1 VGLLFSVLAV
11 SARGGDGGVSAAG
24 GVSPAETEAAGV
36 SASSGHLYPNL
47 YFVGHAFFEK
57 YTPRTTETT
66 TITIMIAAA
75 DIYNISV
82 FYSDTGLVFDL
93 QAEHGNAER
102 KQEGVQQGVHL
113 AQDANVID
121 EHTVPQEPKHKRQ
134 NHNVQKEDGE
144 LSEQFTGVTG

>member
-1 VGLLFSVLAV
+1 
-11 SARGGDGGVSAAG
+11 
-24 GVSPAETEAAGV
+24 
-36 SASSGHLYPNL
+36 
-47 YFVGHAFFEK
+47 
-57 YTPRTTETT
+57 
-66 TITIMIAAA
+66 MIAAA

>member
-1 VGLLFSVLAV
+1 MGLSV

-36 SASSGHLYPNL
+36 SASSGHLYPN
-47 YFVGHAFFEK
+47 FGHVFFEK
-57 YTPRTTETT
+57 YTPRITETT

-82 FYSDTGLVFDL
+82 FYFDTGPVFDL

-102 KQEGVQQGVHL
+102 EQEGVQQGVHL

-121 EHTVPQEPKHKRQ
+121 EHPVPQEPKHKRQ